1 MRFLLLSHLNDRDDF
16 PDGLIVPSLF
26 NFFEKIIEYVSDN
39 PHKHQ
44 VITEELN
51 KLLLSIPL
59 LKAMYSASS
68 GEAFITQVVDFIIE
82 QLCRSSTTQQ
92 QSTFIIY
99 PSLLIQDE
107 TLGSSLCCKYVVPSL
122 LLNIGRSTTTSQGNT
137 IIQSLTSLLPFLPEE
152 SVGNLICKPILR
164 TIIPTQ
170 LRSNSFCTLRD
181 LTVLLRNGLSHIDSK
196 TIVKYYFNSSSG
208 LPLLQLLVTSFEY
221 ISKPT
226 RESDESFDTSKDLL
240 KEVGI
245 LIRDVIKVD
254 TSHSY
259 EVLALVDNFCAH
271 VTHNYV
277 TMALHDDASQGGK
290 SYDVDNVMDLPGITV
305 AHMLSTEAK
314 AVCGAELFD
323 VHCQSST
330 RFLAWL
336 NQAQGIQEESVL
348 PDAQAVGET
357 PEEEEEEN
365 EVRERESYDDIHES
379 IGGDAFE
386 LRAPKRTSSTK
397 PVEQAQSSSSISH
410 LAMEVSSRTTVTQSP
425 DDEEEYSQSKR
436 DLAWLIG
443 LHRVES
449 EEGIVR
455 YLWQPRMMSCTS
467 LKDKDSVVL
476 EEADTETPINIT
488 CMSANKPESL
498 LVTGTSAG
506 EILLFDL
513 RRHPPEL
520 VQKKKIGN
528 DSIKQIEFY
537 DHNNILVCDGGLHL
551 YNFEQATVN
560 SLSLTSDFIGFG
572 LLAKGTGSGEILSE
586 SSGEC
591 AAITTSHLYIIDTRC
606 QNSASSN
613 QFDSINNTT
622 DSMFRRLTWNT
633 STLKKETETQED
645 SNNDNNDDTTA
656 SFELTSV
663 TTHSDWICI
672 GSRMGHIHCFDR
684 RQGELLSC
692 WKGHTKSIEYLAAI
706 SKFRLLSVSGDK
718 TAVLWDLTNTPP
730 TKISSIYNIP
740 GKELTMNV
748 TSHQFNNDG
757 LVSIPGESNLL
768 LCAASGRKAVFM
780 SLLQEPQEDGQP
792 NDVAASRIVMADY
805 KGNRIPSSNKLNISS
820 IALLP
825 CRQLVLLGCD
835 GGEIQV
841 CL

>member
-1 MRFLLLSHLNDRDDF
+1 MSPDD
-16 PDGLIVPSLF
+16 LIVSSLF

-44 VITEELN
+44 VITELN

-59 LKAMYSASS
+59 LKAMYSSSS
-68 GEAFITQVVDFIIE
+68 GESFITQVVDFIIE
-82 QLCRSSTTQQ
+82 QLCRPSTTQL
-92 QSTFIIY
+92 QSTFILY
-99 PSLLIQDE
+99 PSLLVQDE

-137 IIQSLTSLLPFLPEE
+137 IIQSLMSLLPFLPEE
-152 SVGNLICKPILR
+152 AVGNLICKPILR
-164 TIIPTQ
+164 TIIPTY
-170 LRSNSFCTLRD
+170 LRSNLFDILRD
-181 LTVLLRNGLSHIDSK
+181 LTVLLRTCLPHIDSK

-208 LPLLQLLVTSFEY
+208 LPLLQLLITSFEY

-226 RESDESFDTSKDLL
+226 RESDESLDKSKELL
-240 KEVGI
+240 KETGI
-245 LIRDVIKVD
+245 LIRDVTRILD
-254 TSHSY
+254 SSHYY

-277 TMALHDDASQGGK
+277 TMALHDDATQGGT
-290 SYDVDNVMDLPGITV
+290 SYDVNNVMDLPGIGIS
-305 AHMLSTEAK
+305 HMISMEAK
-314 AVCGAELFD
+314 TVCGAELFD
-323 VHCQSST
+323 IHCQSSA

-336 NQAQGIQEESVL
+336 NQAQGIQEERISDPQV
-348 PDAQAVGET
+348 VSET
-357 PEEEEEEN
+357 LEEEDS
-365 EVRERESYDDIHES
+365 EVREREAYDDIHET

-386 LRAPKRTSSTK
+386 LRAPKRMSSSK
-397 PVEQAQSSSSISH
+397 PVEQTQSSSSTSH
-410 LAMEVSSRTTVTQSP
+410 LTREVSSRTTITQPP

-449 EEGIVR
+449 EKGIVR
-455 YLWQPRMMSCTS
+455 YSWQPRIMCCTV
-467 LKDKDSVVL
+467 LKDKDSVVF
-476 EEADTETPINIT
+476 EEEEGETPINIT
-488 CMSANKPESL
+488 SMSANKPESM
-498 LVTGTSAG
+498 LVAGNSIG

-520 VQKKKIGN
+520 VQKKKFGN
-528 DSIKQIEFY
+528 DPIKQIEFY
-537 DHNNILVCDGGLHL
+537 HHNNILVCNGGLHL
-551 YNFEQATVN
+551 YNYEKQTTLS
-560 SLSLTSDFIGFG
+560 SLSITDNLVGFS
-572 LLAKGTGSGEILSE
+572 LLAKGTGSGEILSD
-586 SSGEC
+586 STGEL
-591 AAITTSHLYIIDTRC
+591 AAISSSHLYIIDTRC
-606 QNSASSN
+606 QDSATYQLN
-613 QFDSINNTT
+613 QPSDTT
-622 DSMFRRLTWNT
+622 DPMFRRLTWNT
-633 STLKKETETQED
+633 SALINETQTQN
-645 SNNDNNDDTTA
+645 SNDDDNNE
-656 SFELTSV
+656 SFELISV
-663 TTHSDWICI
+663 TTASDWICI

-684 RQGELLSC
+684 RIGKLLIC
-692 WKGHTKSIEYLAAI
+692 WKGHTKSVEYLAAI

-718 TAVLWDLTNTPP
+718 TAVLWNMTDTPP

-740 GKELTMNV
+740 GKEFAVNV

-780 SLLQEPQEDGQP
+780 SMPQEPQQDGQS

-805 KGNRIPSSNKLNISS
+805 RGNRIPSSNKLNISS